1 MCKLF
6 INLSHSI
13 PSVLTC
19 ISNFC
24 DTKDKKE
31 TEWIAQRIF
40 RSLGMKLWNQ
50 RCVTFSDDRIC
61 FESPAGS
68 EFWRNFK
75 KPLFFSRSNVSRA
88 NLRMRTRQTVGGEM
102 ASFCLL
108 IFTKQEKLGKYVWT
122 RDLIHVLAAAFQ
134 SDKDND
140 PSDFKCSQFGP
151 F

>member
-6 INLSHSI
+6 FNLSHSI

-75 KPLFFSRSNVSRA
+75 KPLFFSRFNVSHA
-88 NLRMRTRQTVGGEM
+88 TQRMRTSQTVGLRWRPFAFWFYKKEEIGEI
-102 ASFCLL
+102 CLN
-108 IFTKQEKLGKYVWT
+108 T
-122 RDLIHVLAAAFQ
+122 H
-134 SDKDND
+134 
-140 PSDFKCSQFGP
+140 FGCC
-151 F
+151 FSVQQWW